1 MLRADFDFVG
11 RSELREQL
19 ACWRRRS
26 RPGWSP
32 PRPGGLMRLLLEP
45 PGAAGLDDLVAAGE
59 AVRAAGLDGV
69 LLATSPE
76 LPALLVAAAA
86 LAARVPSIRI
96 AAEVEVGEA
105 HPVEVAEE
113 AAVVDVASGGRLILV
128 AAPAPGARSA
138 PSEPRPDPHGPGTAP
153 FRFEGPTWRVPA
165 ELPQNVHN
173 VEERARVTPSP
184 VQPRLEVWGSGAARE
199 AALARGLGVLAGAG
213 DDPAALGAAWEAA
226 AAALGPAA
234 IGAARARREPYDG
247 DPAALVARLRAGRAA
262 FGQSW
267 AVVAAPPAAALEIS
281 RRARRACRPIASRT
295 ASRPTG
301 TRPCRGRAPRPV
313 RFGVLLPAFGVRWE
327 EAREVA
333 ERAEAAGYDDVWLP
347 DHLLG
352 IPDPDVPVL
361 EAWTALPRW
370 RPPPGASAS
379 GRWCCRRP
387 SGRRGCWP
395 RPPRRSPRWRP
406 GA

>member
-1 MLRADFDFVG
+1 
-11 RSELREQL
+11 
-19 ACWRRRS
+19 
-26 RPGWSP
+26 
-32 PRPGGLMRLLLEP
+32 MRLLLEP

-69 LLATSPE
+69 LLAASPE
-76 LPALLVAAAA
+76 LPAPLVAAAA

-128 AAPAPGARSA
+128 AAPAPGREDRAGEAIDLIRTALA
-138 PSEPRPDPHGPGTAP
+138 PAP

-165 ELPQNVHN
+165 GLPQNVHN

-184 VQPRLEVWGSGAARE
+184 VQPRLEVWGAGAARE

-267 AVVAAPPAAALEIS
+267 AVVAAPPAAAMEIS
-281 RRARRACRPIASRT
+281 RRAR
-295 ASRPTG
+295 
-301 TRPCRGRAPRPV
+301 PRV
-313 RFGVLLPAFGVRWE
+313 QTDR
-327 EAREVA
+327 
-333 ERAEAAGYDDVWLP
+333 LP
-347 DHLLG
+347 DG
-352 IPDPDVPVL
+352 L
-361 EAWTALPRW
+361 EAHWDATLPR
-370 RPPPGASAS
+370 S
-379 GRWCCRRP
+379 G
-387 SGRRGCWP
+387 S
-395 RPPRRSPRWRP
+395 
-406 GA
+406 